1 MGQPADVKAPADV
14 HHRTTGK
21 ERMKYRQLGSS
32 DLEVSEISL
41 GSWLTFSGGVGLEQ
55 VRACTDAAFEAGIN
69 FFDTANVYGRGAAET
84 AWGQILSGRPRGS
97 YVLATKVWG
106 QMSDDPADRGLS
118 AAQIGKQIDASLTRL
133 RTDYV
138 DLYQAHRFDPDV
150 PVEETVEALQ
160 QVVTDGK
167 ARCLGFSEW
176 TPEQIQAAIDI
187 AGPGVFVSSQPQY
200 SMLWRAPEAEVFP
213 LGAAHGISQIVWSPL
228 AQGLLTGKYHAGQVP
243 PASSRAASTDMN
255 IAMNLVMNDTTLQA
269 VDRLRP
275 IADQA
280 GLSMA
285 DLALAWV
292 LRRPEVASAITG
304 ATRPEQVR
312 ANVQA
317 SGVQLTPDTLAAI
330 DEALG
335 DVPVTEPTLAPLARP
350 GVTHR

>member
-1 MGQPADVKAPADV
+1 
-14 HHRTTGK
+14 
-21 ERMKYRQLGSS
+21 MKYRQLGSS

-41 GSWLTFSGGVGLEQ
+41 GSWLTFSGGVALEQ

-97 YVLATKVWG
+97 YLLATKVWG

-187 AGPGVFVSSQPQY
+187 TGPGVFVSSQPQY

-213 LGAAHGISQIVWSPL
+213 LSAAHGISQIVWSPL
-228 AQGLLTGKYHAGQVP
+228 AQGLLTGKYRAGQAP
-243 PASSRAASTDMN
+243 PASSRASSTDMN
-255 IAMNLVMNDTTLQA
+255 VAMNLVMNDATLQA

-312 ANVQA
+312 ANVEA

-335 DVPVTEPTLAPLARP
+335 DVPVTDPTLAPLARP